1 VSVGVACWRFHAA
14 IFLYDTQTEN
24 GPDSAY
30 LPDAEAA
37 LSYADYTIGEL
48 RKKSGYEDD
57 LSLMM
62 IASRADGF
70 VLAVFPWLL
79 KAFPLPARRGAPD
92 CGEFC

>member
-1 VSVGVACWRFHAA
+1 MPRYFFTIRRQDRF
-14 IFLYDTQTEN
+14 EN

-37 LSYADYTIGEL
+37 LSYADYTIRGL

-62 IASRADGF
+62 IVKWIGF
-70 VLAVFPWLL
+70 NLAL
-79 KAFPLPARRGAPD
+79 KSCECGRDQMILIARL
-92 CGEFC
+92 

>member
-1 VSVGVACWRFHAA
+1 MPRYFFTIRRQDRF
-14 IFLYDTQTEN
+14 EN

-62 IASRADGF
+62 IVKDQAGQTVLSLLFFPGCQKHTQIPRSRPFSSFPHKADL
-70 VLAVFPWLL
+70 V
-79 KAFPLPARRGAPD
+79 
-92 CGEFC
+92 

>member
-1 VSVGVACWRFHAA
+1 MPRYFFTIRRQDRF
-14 IFLYDTQTEN
+14 EN
-24 GPDSAY
+24 SPDSAY

-62 IASRADGF
+62 SFAPVCGGAHFIPGF
-70 VLAVFPWLL
+70 
-79 KAFPLPARRGAPD
+79 
-92 CGEFC
+92 